1 AIILI
6 NGINI
11 HPGEAK
17 GKMKN
22 ALQIA
27 MEYNAMIPEKEKP
40 EYTDRYEGFYHLDQ
54 MEGIVDNANL
64 RYLLRDHDMAK
75 LEEKKAK
82 IQDIASKL
90 NKKYGENTVQ
100 VEIRDSYYNM
110 AEQIKSH
117 WHLIETACEAIRE
130 LGGNPYSNP
139 VRGGT
144 DGSRLSFMG
153 LPCPNLGTGSHNH
166 HGKMEYACIQAMDQ
180 CVELLIRIA
189 EKYSKPFSDIKLD
202 KHKNTL

>member
-54 MEGIVDNANL
+54 MDGIVDKANL

-75 LEEKKAK
+75 LEEKKDR
-82 IQDIASKL
+82 IQDIAQ
-90 NKKYGENTVQ
+90 N
-100 VEIRDSYYNM
+100 
-110 AEQIKSH
+110 
-117 WHLIETACEAIRE
+117 
-130 LGGNPYSNP
+130 
-139 VRGGT
+139 
-144 DGSRLSFMG
+144 
-153 LPCPNLGTGSHNH
+153 
-166 HGKMEYACIQAMDQ
+166 
-180 CVELLIRIA
+180 
-189 EKYSKPFSDIKLD
+189 
-202 KHKNTL
+202 